1 MKSLKVVLLFVAS
14 IGLLAYG
21 CAKSDDSDG
30 SSSASTA
37 KYSRT
42 NTPSKS
48 SASVPAS
55 LSGSGS
61 ASRTANQQI
70 SSVFYDMAK
79 SGVMMMSSSVVSAD
93 LNLMFAD
100 AIYTSS
106 TVGTCYDVNEYSITF
121 TQEMY
126 NSLVAMES
134 EFGTEEGSDSSMS
147 ASMKQQIGKTMN
159 PPIAYKISSISEGG
173 YNTQLEIGE
182 SCSSL
187 NETFRWDNDK
197 KKLLSQFSDNN
208 SGEVFTGTFTYD
220 DNTKTSSFKMSID
233 MTGFEGKLT
242 FTLRECNS
250 TEASGTSGDC
260 GIFSFT
266 QNFSD
271 PVNGTS
277 LMKGSGKADDN
288 GGFGKAKMTY
298 GSSSMEYKEE
308 WKGDG
313 SVTYAAVKT
322 GSGAFQVVGGTAS
335 GDYGSESDTFSSNP
349 NTVNLSATITT
360 AGSYEILIQGK
371 TPSAN
376 PEAIVGYGEVSA
388 NDSFWDFWGA
398 ETSGTFDI
406 WKVGGSKISQT
417 ATVSN

>member
-1 MKSLKVVLLFVAS
+1 
-14 IGLLAYG
+14 
-21 CAKSDDSDG
+21 
-30 SSSASTA
+30 
-37 KYSRT
+37 
-42 NTPSKS
+42 
-48 SASVPAS
+48 
-55 LSGSGS
+55 
-61 ASRTANQQI
+61 
-70 SSVFYDMAK
+70 
-79 SGVMMMSSSVVSAD
+79 
-93 LNLMFAD
+93 
-100 AIYTSS
+100 
-106 TVGTCYDVNEYSITF
+106 
-121 TQEMY
+121 
-126 NSLVAMES
+126 MES

-159 PPIAYKISSISEGG
+159 PPIAFKTSSISEGG
-173 YNTQLEIGE
+173 YNTQLDIGE

-187 NETFRWDNDK
+187 NETFRWDNDN

-271 PVNGTS
+271 PINGTS

-288 GGFGKAKMTY
+288 GGFGKAKMTF

-313 SVTYAAVKT
+313 SVTYAAFKT
-322 GSGAFQVVGGTAS
+322 TGGSWSESGSAG

-349 NTVNLSATITT
+349 NTVNLSSSISDN
-360 AGSYEILIQGK
+360 GSYEILISGK

-376 PEAIVGYGEVSA
+376 PESVVGYGEVKGS
-388 NDSFWDFWGA
+388 DSFWDFWGA
-398 ETSGTFDI
+398 DTTGTFDI
-406 WKVGGSKISQT
+406 WRIDNSSKMSQT

>member
-1 MKSLKVVLLFVAS
+1 
-14 IGLLAYG
+14 
-21 CAKSDDSDG
+21 
-30 SSSASTA
+30 
-37 KYSRT
+37 
-42 NTPSKS
+42 
-48 SASVPAS
+48 
-55 LSGSGS
+55 
-61 ASRTANQQI
+61 
-70 SSVFYDMAK
+70 
-79 SGVMMMSSSVVSAD
+79 
-93 LNLMFAD
+93 
-100 AIYTSS
+100 
-106 TVGTCYDVNEYSITF
+106 
-121 TQEMY
+121 
-126 NSLVAMES
+126 
-134 EFGTEEGSDSSMS
+134 
-147 ASMKQQIGKTMN
+147 
-159 PPIAYKISSISEGG
+159 
-173 YNTQLEIGE
+173 
-182 SCSSL
+182 
-187 NETFRWDNDK
+187 
-197 KKLLSQFSDNN
+197 
-208 SGEVFTGTFTYD
+208 
-220 DNTKTSSFKMSID
+220 

-250 TEASGTSGDC
+250 TEASGTAGDC

-271 PVNGTS
+271 PTNGTS

-288 GGFGKAKMTY
+288 GGFGKAKMTF
-298 GSSSMEYKEE
+298 GSSSMEYKKE

-322 GSGAFQVVGGTAS
+322 GSGAFQDVGGTP
-335 GDYGSESDTFSSNP
+335 SDTFSSNP

>member
-30 SSSASTA
+30 SSSPSTA

-173 YNTQLEIGE
+173 YNTQLEVGE

-187 NETFRWDNDK
+187 NETFRWDNDN

-266 QNFSD
+266 QNFTD
-271 PVNGTS
+271 PTYGSS

-288 GGFGKAKMTY
+288 GGFGKAKMTF
-298 GSSSMEYKEE
+298 GGSSMEYKEE

-313 SVTYAAVKT
+313 SVTYAASKT
-322 GSGAFQVVGGTAS
+322 TGGSWSALGTPG
-335 GDYGSESDTFSSNP
+335 GDYGSESDTFTSNP
-349 NTVNLSATITT
+349 NTVSLSSSISDN
-360 AGSYEILIQGK
+360 GSYEILISGK

-376 PEAIVGYGEVSA
+376 PESVVGYGEVKGS
-388 NDSFWDFWGA
+388 DSFWDFWGA
-398 ETSGTFDI
+398 DTTGTFDI
-406 WKVGGSKISQT
+406 WRIDNSSKMSQT